1 MNSLH
6 FDARRRALLRNG
18 LAGGSALLLPPWLAG
33 CGNSPQASGLPLA
46 PAPPPAPPAA
56 PSPIPAP
63 VPPPVVTAPKFAPR
77 GRHVSWTG
85 DLYTS
90 RTVTWFTDGSEAPAQ
105 TLEYGPVLA
114 GMSAADIATA
124 PFTEKVTATTTATP
138 FVDALTHKAT
148 ANQFDEAL
156 PIRYRVGSA
165 EGYSPVAVLRPTPR
179 GAFRFAHFGD
189 HGRTAGSRAV
199 ARAIRARQPAFVL
212 LAGDLCYAS
221 GSSDLGP
228 QEVWDDWF
236 NQIDADLGSDTI
248 WMTAPGNHE
257 NEGNNGIAYR
267 NRLATPTS
275 TVSPDGTFYTF
286 DYGNVHFVI
295 STGGAFATD
304 GTLAQEIAFLE
315 SDLAAASVRRA
326 AGLIDFIVVCQ
337 HFTIW
342 TDQEGRGPANYTLVA
357 LQEGIFV
364 RYGVDL
370 LAVGHDHIYQRSAPM
385 AYGQRNPLGYV
396 QVTSG
401 CGGVGIRGFEP
412 TIQGWSEK
420 HLAQLLF
427 VEYSVNGAAMTA
439 TTYGVDEAT
448 GRTSVVD
455 EFSIARRASASAN
468 LAVQPVRELA
478 LLGKPLDGDFD
489 RLARRTAARNHL
501 LCQSHH
507 A

>member
-1 MNSLH
+1 MH
-6 FDARRRALLRNG
+6 AKPFDPRRRALLRNG
-18 LAGGSALLLPPWLAG
+18 LAGGSALLLPPWLAS
-33 CGNSPQASGLPLA
+33 CGNSSSQAVV
-46 PAPPPAPPAA
+46 
-56 PSPIPAP
+56 SPGP
-63 VPPPVVTAPKFAPR
+63 VPPPAAAKFAPR

-85 DLYTS
+85 DIYTS
-90 RTVTWFTDGSEAPAQ
+90 RTVTWFTDGSEVPAQ

-114 GMSAADIATA
+114 GMSAADIANA
-124 PFTEKVTATTTATP
+124 PFTEKVAAATTTTP

-148 ANQFDEAL
+148 ADQFDEAL

-165 EGYSPVAVLRPTPR
+165 QGHSPVAVLRPTPR

-199 ARAIRARQPAFVL
+199 ARAIRARQPDFTL

-221 GSSDLGP
+221 GSDDLGP

-236 NQIDADLGSDTI
+236 NQIDADLGSDTV

-257 NEGNNGIAYR
+257 NEGNNGVAYR

-275 TVSPDGTFYTF
+275 ALSPDGTFYTF

-315 SDLAAASVRRA
+315 TDLAAAALRRA
-326 AGLIDFIVVCQ
+326 AGQIDFIVVCQ

-342 TDQEGRGPANYTLVA
+342 TDQEGRGPANLTLVA

-385 AYGQRNPLGYV
+385 AFGLRNPLGYV

-427 VEYSVNGAAMTA
+427 VEYTVNGASMTA
-439 TTYGVDEAT
+439 TTYGVDETT
-448 GRTSVVD
+448 GLTSVVD
-455 EFSIARRASASAN
+455 EFTIARRSSLAAH

-478 LLGKPLDGDFD
+478 LLGKAIDGDFD
-489 RLARRTAARNHL
+489 RLAKRTAARNHR
-501 LCQSHH
+501 LCKTHH